1 MRNRLLFATMFAVF
15 SVPFAVQAE
24 VRQLKSVDLP
34 LDANM
39 VTCNPVKVVLPQDRN
54 IRLAPD
60 KILKTKSVG
69 GGYVMQ
75 IVETKQGFR
84 YKRLLDANNRN
95 LQKTD
100 KRISAQV
107 SASQDGVAFS
117 EDFESWQDS
126 YGLDWIP
133 EGWQEINAPDNTT
146 DLDHNVN
153 NTWYVYYSG
162 GMGFLPM
169 TPDGEKE
176 AFIHFSYDRDD
187 PNDPDKVIAAVDQDE
202 WLITPLISVEEYQ
215 DLYFAMA
222 YDYSSCY
229 DSKYLD
235 WSTMIYSQR
244 VTVCN
249 MEVLVQVEG
258 SSEWESILNMEQDYA
273 SKMSDMEVFD
283 KGFSYENFK
292 LELDK
297 YVGKKIKIAFRYIR
311 TGGDFCGNSV
321 CLDAVKVATPA
332 TDALYQRPDGTFLVG
347 TSHDF
352 YSASTPMIFGPAFA
366 EVTWQNKSSQY
377 ATDFEWQYQATE
389 SGAVETTTERDL
401 KVSYPFGLLLPVP
414 TLQAKA
420 VGSQTTSY
428 KYSGVDVDGN
438 VVDGNVL
445 AGGSPLF
452 YFQNIGATQLG
463 AGEYDINLGLAALT
477 AAEGSYYFGSG
488 AYDIFY
494 KTNYGLGTVVS
505 APYSKYVIGSVWIP
519 FYRLSAD
526 PDVVFTLTVYKKNEF
541 GEWEKMAT
549 STCKMS
555 DVKQEA
561 VTGIDPYIM
570 EFTDFKMEGMELA
583 LSELEIDSEIMVE
596 VEGFDQE
603 GVKEYCPLNQ
613 GENSLVKQTGSFVL
627 QKETFG
633 ETVYKY
639 RTNVSD
645 LLVNYYCPFL
655 INFVAFYSFI
665 HADESVIYVNKEGGS
680 KDVLIDVPYEAAAVE
695 VDDYTVPFPEWL
707 SVEVSDT
714 DMPKV
719 KLTATVAPL
728 PAGETER
735 RFAFNVSVPL
745 ADPLK
750 MEVVQTSESSV
761 AGVSQQAVRVVR
773 NGDSWQISYPQGYE
787 SVSVVNMSGLKLA
800 DYQLSESGTSL
811 VPASDFSRGVYLLV
825 FNNGDVIKV
834 VK

>member
-39 VTCNPVKVVLPQDRN
+39 VTCDPVKVVLPQDRN
-54 IRLAPD
+54 VRLAPD

-84 YKRLLDANNRN
+84 YKRLLDANNRS
-95 LQKTD
+95 LQKSD
-100 KRISAQV
+100 KRILAQV

-133 EGWQEINAPDNTT
+133 EGWQEINEPANTV

-187 PNDPDKVIAAVDQDE
+187 PDNPDNVIAAVDQDE

-235 WSTMIYSQR
+235 WGTLIYSQR

-258 SSEWESILNMEQDYA
+258 SSEWECILNMEQDYA

-283 KGFSYENFK
+283 KGFNYENFK
-292 LELDK
+292 LDLDK

-347 TSHDF
+347 TSRDF
-352 YSASTPMIFGPAFA
+352 YSASTPLIFGPAYA

-377 ATDFEWQYQATE
+377 ATDFEWQYQTTLE
-389 SGAVETTTERDL
+389 GGMETSQERDL
-401 KVSYPFGLLLPVP
+401 KVVYPWGLAPVP
-414 TLQAKA
+414 TLQAMA
-420 VGSQTTSY
+420 VGSQTTTY
-428 KYSGVDVDGN
+428 KYTGKDFDGN
-438 VVDGNVL
+438 VVDGNIL
-445 AGGSPLF
+445 TGGNTVF
-452 YFQNIGATQLG
+452 NFQNIGATQLG
-463 AGEYDINLGLAALT
+463 VGEYDINLGLAALT

-505 APYSKYVIGSVWIP
+505 APYSKYVIESVWIP
-519 FYRLSAD
+519 FYRLSAE
-526 PDVVFTLTVYKKNEF
+526 PDVEFTLAVYKKNEF

-549 STCKMS
+549 SSCKMS

-561 VTGIDPYIM
+561 VAGIDPYIM
-570 EFTDFKMEGMELA
+570 EFTDFKMDGMELA
-583 LSELEIDSEIMVE
+583 LSELEIDTEIMVE
-596 VEGFDQE
+596 VEGFDQA

-613 GENSLVKQTGSFVL
+613 GENNLVKQTGSFVL

-655 INFVAFYSFI
+655 INFDIIYSFI
-665 HADESVIYVNKEGGS
+665 HADEPVVYFDKNGGN
-680 KDVLIDVPYEAAAVE
+680 KDVMIDVPFAAE
-695 VDDYTVPFPEWL
+695 NLIVDDFTVPFPEWL
-707 SVEVSDT
+707 SVTLADAEDG
-714 DMPKV
+714 KV
-719 KLTATVAPL
+719 KLTATVSAL
-728 PAGETER
+728 SEGETER
-735 RFAFNVSVPL
+735 RFAFDVSAPG

-750 MEVVQTSESSV
+750 IEVVQTSESSV
-761 AGVSQQAVRVVR
+761 AGVSQQAVRVVG

-787 SVSVVNMSGLKLA
+787 SVSVVNMSGLELA
-800 DYQLSESGTSL
+800 DYQLTESGTFL
-811 VPASDFSRGVYLLV
+811 VPASDFARGVYLLV

>member
-39 VTCNPVKVVLPQDRN
+39 VTCDPVKVVLPQDRN
-54 IRLAPD
+54 VRLAPD

-84 YKRLLDANNRN
+84 YKRLLDANNRS
-95 LQKTD
+95 LQKSD
-100 KRISAQV
+100 KRILAQV

-176 AFIHFSYDRDD
+176 AFIHFSYNRDD

-229 DSKYLD
+229 DSQYLD

-258 SSEWESILNMEQDYA
+258 SSEWECILNMEQDYA

-347 TSHDF
+347 TSRDF
-352 YSASTPMIFGPAFA
+352 YSASIPMIFGPAFA
-366 EVTWQNKSSQY
+366 EVTWQNMSSQY
-377 ATDFEWQYQATE
+377 ATDFEWQYQTAE
-389 SGAVETTTERDL
+389 DGAVETTTERDL
-401 KVSYPFGLLLPVP
+401 KVSYPFGLVSVP

-428 KYSGVDVDGN
+428 KYSGVDGDGN

-505 APYSKYVIGSVWIP
+505 APYSKYVIESVWIP

-526 PDVVFTLTVYKKNEF
+526 PDVEFTLSVYTKDEF
-541 GEWEKMAT
+541 GDWEKMAT
-549 STCKMS
+549 STCKMA
-555 DVKQEA
+555 DVKQES
-561 VTGIDPYIM
+561 VPGIDPYIM

-613 GENSLVKQTGSFVL
+613 GENSPVKQTGSFVL

-633 ETVYKY
+633 QTVYKY

-655 INFVAFYSFI
+655 INFDAFYSFI

-680 KDVLIDVPYEAAAVE
+680 KDVLIDVPYEAALVE

-735 RFAFNVSVPL
+735 RFAFNVSVPG

-761 AGVSQQAVRVVR
+761 ASVSQQAVRVVR

>member
-34 LDANM
+34 LEANM

-54 IRLAPD
+54 VRLAPD

-176 AFIHFSYDRDD
+176 AFIHFSYNRDD

-229 DSKYLD
+229 DSQYLD

-347 TSHDF
+347 TSRDF
-352 YSASTPMIFGPAFA
+352 YSASIPMIFGPAFA

-377 ATDFEWQYQATE
+377 AMDFEWQYQTAE
-389 SGAVETTTERDL
+389 EGEVETTTERDL
-401 KVSYPFGLLLPVP
+401 KVSYPFGLVSVP

-428 KYSGVDVDGN
+428 KYSGVDGDGN

-445 AGGSPLF
+445 SGGSPLF

-505 APYSKYVIGSVWIP
+505 APYSKYVIESVWIP

-526 PDVVFTLTVYKKNEF
+526 PDVEFTLSVYTKDEF
-541 GEWEKMAT
+541 GDWEKMAT
-549 STCKMS
+549 STCKMA
-555 DVKQEA
+555 DVKQES
-561 VTGIDPYIM
+561 VPGIDPYIM

-613 GENSLVKQTGSFVL
+613 GENSPVKQTGSFVL

-633 ETVYKY
+633 QTVYKY

-655 INFVAFYSFI
+655 INFDAFYSFI

-680 KDVLIDVPYEAAAVE
+680 KDVLIDVPYEAALVE

-735 RFAFNVSVPL
+735 RFAFNVSVPG

-761 AGVSQQAVRVVR
+761 ASVSQQAVRVVR

-800 DYQLSESGTSL
+800 DYQLLESGTSL
-811 VPASDFSRGVYLLV
+811 VPASDFARGVYLLV

>member
-34 LDANM
+34 LEANM

-54 IRLAPD
+54 VRLAPD

-176 AFIHFSYDRDD
+176 AFIHFSYNRDD

-229 DSKYLD
+229 DSQYLD

-347 TSHDF
+347 TSRDF

-438 VVDGNVL
+438 VIDGNVL

-549 STCKMS
+549 STCKMA

-561 VTGIDPYIM
+561 VPGIDPYIM

>member
-34 LDANM
+34 LEANM

-54 IRLAPD
+54 VRLAPD

-84 YKRLLDANNRN
+84 YKRLLDANNRS
-95 LQKTD
+95 LQKSD
-100 KRISAQV
+100 KRILAQV

-176 AFIHFSYDRDD
+176 AFIHFSYNRDD

-229 DSKYLD
+229 DSQYLD

-258 SSEWESILNMEQDYA
+258 SSEWECILNMEQDYA

-347 TSHDF
+347 TSRDF
-352 YSASTPMIFGPAFA
+352 YSASIPMIFGPAFA
-366 EVTWQNKSSQY
+366 EVTWQNMSSQY
-377 ATDFEWQYQATE
+377 ATDFEWQYQTTE
-389 SGAVETTTERDL
+389 EGEVETTTERDL
-401 KVSYPFGLLLPVP
+401 KVSYPFGLVSVP

-428 KYSGVDVDGN
+428 KYSGVDGDRN

-526 PDVVFTLTVYKKNEF
+526 PDVVFTLSVYTKDEF
-541 GEWEKMAT
+541 GDWEKMAT
-549 STCKMS
+549 STCKMA
-555 DVKQEA
+555 DVKQES
-561 VTGIDPYIM
+561 VPGIDPYIM

-613 GENSLVKQTGSFVL
+613 GENSPVKQTGSFVL

-633 ETVYKY
+633 QTVYKY

-655 INFVAFYSFI
+655 INFDAFYSFI

-735 RFAFNVSVPL
+735 RFAFNVSVPG

-800 DYQLSESGTSL
+800 DYQLSESGTFL
-811 VPASDFSRGVYLLV
+811 VPASDFARGVYLLV

>member
-34 LDANM
+34 LEANM

-54 IRLAPD
+54 VRLAPD

-176 AFIHFSYDRDD
+176 AFIHFSYNRDD

-229 DSKYLD
+229 DSQYLD

-258 SSEWESILNMEQDYA
+258 SSEWECILNMEQDYA

-347 TSHDF
+347 TSRDF
-352 YSASTPMIFGPAFA
+352 YSASIPMIFGPAFA
-366 EVTWQNKSSQY
+366 EVTWQNMSSQY
-377 ATDFEWQYQATE
+377 ATDFEWQYQTTE
-389 SGAVETTTERDL
+389 EGEVETTTERDL
-401 KVSYPFGLLLPVP
+401 KVSYPFGLVSVP

-428 KYSGVDVDGN
+428 KYSGVDGDGN

-526 PDVVFTLTVYKKNEF
+526 PDVEFTLSVYTKDEF
-541 GEWEKMAT
+541 GDWEKMAT
-549 STCKMS
+549 STCKMA
-555 DVKQEA
+555 DVKQES
-561 VTGIDPYIM
+561 VPGIDPYIM

-613 GENSLVKQTGSFVL
+613 GENSPVKQTGSFVL

-633 ETVYKY
+633 QTVYKY

-655 INFVAFYSFI
+655 INFDAFYSFI

-680 KDVLIDVPYEAAAVE
+680 KDVLIDVPYEAALVE

-735 RFAFNVSVPL
+735 RFAFNVSVPG

>member
-34 LDANM
+34 LEANM

-54 IRLAPD
+54 VRLAPD

-176 AFIHFSYDRDD
+176 AFIHFSYNRDD

-229 DSKYLD
+229 DSQYLD

-347 TSHDF
+347 TSRDF

-366 EVTWQNKSSQY
+366 KVTWQNKSSQY

-541 GEWEKMAT
+541 GDWEKMAT
-549 STCKMS
+549 STCKMA
-555 DVKQEA
+555 DVKQES
-561 VTGIDPYIM
+561 VPGIDPYIM

-613 GENSLVKQTGSFVL
+613 GENSPVKQTGSFVL

-633 ETVYKY
+633 QTVYKY

-655 INFVAFYSFI
+655 INFDAFYSFI

-680 KDVLIDVPYEAAAVE
+680 KDVLIDVPYEAALVE

-735 RFAFNVSVPL
+735 RFAFNVSVL
-745 ADPLK
+745 GADPLK

-761 AGVSQQAVRVVR
+761 ASVSQQAVRVVR

-811 VPASDFSRGVYLLV
+811 VPASDFVRGVYLLV

>member
-34 LDANM
+34 LEANM

-54 IRLAPD
+54 VRLAPD

-176 AFIHFSYDRDD
+176 AFIHFSYNRDD

-229 DSKYLD
+229 DSQYLD

-347 TSHDF
+347 TSRDF
-352 YSASTPMIFGPAFA
+352 YSASIPMIFGPAFA

-377 ATDFEWQYQATE
+377 ATDFEWQYQTAE
-389 SGAVETTTERDL
+389 EGEVETTTERDL
-401 KVSYPFGLLLPVP
+401 KVSYPFGLVSVP

-428 KYSGVDVDGN
+428 KYSGVDGDGN

-445 AGGSPLF
+445 SGGSPLF

-505 APYSKYVIGSVWIP
+505 APYSKYVIESVWIP

-526 PDVVFTLTVYKKNEF
+526 PDVEFTLSVYTKDEF
-541 GEWEKMAT
+541 GDWEKMAT
-549 STCKMS
+549 STCKMA
-555 DVKQEA
+555 DVKQES
-561 VTGIDPYIM
+561 VPGIDPYIM

-613 GENSLVKQTGSFVL
+613 GENSPVKQTGSFVL

-633 ETVYKY
+633 QTVYKY

-655 INFVAFYSFI
+655 INFDAFYSFI

-680 KDVLIDVPYEAAAVE
+680 KDVLIDVPYEAALVE

-735 RFAFNVSVPL
+735 RFAFNVSVPG

-761 AGVSQQAVRVVR
+761 ASVSQQAVRVVR

-800 DYQLSESGTSL
+800 DYQLLESGTFL
-811 VPASDFSRGVYLLV
+811 VPASDFARGVYLLV

>member
-34 LDANM
+34 LEANM

-54 IRLAPD
+54 VRLAPD

-176 AFIHFSYDRDD
+176 AFIHFSYNRDD

-229 DSKYLD
+229 DSQYLD

-347 TSHDF
+347 TSRDF
-352 YSASTPMIFGPAFA
+352 YSASIPMIFGPAFA
-366 EVTWQNKSSQY
+366 EVTWQNMSSQY
-377 ATDFEWQYQATE
+377 ATDFEWQYQTTE
-389 SGAVETTTERDL
+389 EGEVETTTERDL
-401 KVSYPFGLLLPVP
+401 KVSYPFGLVSVP

-428 KYSGVDVDGN
+428 KYSGVDGDGN

-505 APYSKYVIGSVWIP
+505 APYSKYVIESVWIP

-526 PDVVFTLTVYKKNEF
+526 PDVEFTLSVYTKDEF
-541 GEWEKMAT
+541 GDWEKMAT
-549 STCKMS
+549 STCKMA
-555 DVKQEA
+555 DVKQES
-561 VTGIDPYIM
+561 VPGIDPYIM

-613 GENSLVKQTGSFVL
+613 GENSPVKQTGSFVL

-633 ETVYKY
+633 QTVYKY

-655 INFVAFYSFI
+655 INFDAFYSFI

-735 RFAFNVSVPL
+735 RFAFNVSVPG

-800 DYQLSESGTSL
+800 DYQLSESGTFL
-811 VPASDFSRGVYLLV
+811 VPASDFARGVYLLV

>member
-34 LDANM
+34 LEANM

-54 IRLAPD
+54 VRLAPD

-229 DSKYLD
+229 DSQYLD
-235 WSTMIYSQR
+235 WSTIVYSQR

-249 MEVLVQVEG
+249 MEVLVQEEG
-258 SSEWESILNMEQDYA
+258 SSEWECILNMEQDYA

-283 KGFSYENFK
+283 KGFNYENFK
-292 LELDK
+292 LDLDK

-347 TSHDF
+347 TSRDF
-352 YSASTPMIFGPAFA
+352 YSASIPMIFGPAFA
-366 EVTWQNKSSQY
+366 EVTWQNMSSQY
-377 ATDFEWQYQATE
+377 ATDFEWQYQTAE
-389 SGAVETTTERDL
+389 EGEVETTTERDL
-401 KVSYPFGLLLPVP
+401 KVSYPFGLVSVP

-428 KYSGVDVDGN
+428 KYSGVDGDGN

-445 AGGSPLF
+445 SGGSPLF

-494 KTNYGLGTVVS
+494 RTNYGLGTVVS
-505 APYSKYVIGSVWIP
+505 APYSKYVIESVWIP

-526 PDVVFTLTVYKKNEF
+526 PDVEFTLSVYTKDEF
-541 GEWEKMAT
+541 GDWEKMAT
-549 STCKMS
+549 STCKMA
-555 DVKQEA
+555 DVKQES
-561 VTGIDPYIM
+561 VPGIDPYIM

-613 GENSLVKQTGSFVL
+613 GENSPVKQTGSFVL

-655 INFVAFYSFI
+655 INFDAFYSFI

-680 KDVLIDVPYEAAAVE
+680 KDVLIDVPYEAALVE

-735 RFAFNVSVPL
+735 RFAFNVSVPG

-761 AGVSQQAVRVVR
+761 ASVSQQAVRVVR

-800 DYQLSESGTSL
+800 DYQLSESGTFL
-811 VPASDFSRGVYLLV
+811 VSASDFARGVYLLV

>member
-15 SVPFAVQAE
+15 SVPFVVQAE

-34 LDANM
+34 LEANM

-54 IRLAPD
+54 VRLAPD

-176 AFIHFSYDRDD
+176 AFIHFSYNRDD

-229 DSKYLD
+229 DSQYLD

-258 SSEWESILNMEQDYA
+258 SSEWECILNMEQDYA

-347 TSHDF
+347 TSRDF
-352 YSASTPMIFGPAFA
+352 YSASIPMIFGPAFA
-366 EVTWQNKSSQY
+366 EVTWQNMSSQY
-377 ATDFEWQYQATE
+377 ATDFEWQYQTTE
-389 SGAVETTTERDL
+389 EGEVETTTERDL
-401 KVSYPFGLLLPVP
+401 KVSYPFGLVSVP

-428 KYSGVDVDGN
+428 KYSGVDG
-438 VVDGNVL
+438 DGNVL

-526 PDVVFTLTVYKKNEF
+526 PDVVFTITVYKKNEF

-549 STCKMS
+549 STCKMA

-561 VTGIDPYIM
+561 VPGIDPYIM

-633 ETVYKY
+633 QTVYKY

-655 INFVAFYSFI
+655 INFDAFYSFI

-735 RFAFNVSVPL
+735 RFAFNVSVPG

-800 DYQLSESGTSL
+800 DYQLSESGTFL
-811 VPASDFSRGVYLLV
+811 VPASDFARGVYLLV

>member
-34 LDANM
+34 LEANM

-54 IRLAPD
+54 VRLAPD

-84 YKRLLDANNRN
+84 YKRLLDANNRD

-176 AFIHFSYDRDD
+176 AFIHFSYNRDD

-229 DSKYLD
+229 DSQYLD

-347 TSHDF
+347 TSRDF

-389 SGAVETTTERDL
+389 SGEVETTTERDL

-549 STCKMS
+549 STCKMA

-561 VTGIDPYIM
+561 VPGIDPYIM

-811 VPASDFSRGVYLLV
+811 VPASDFARGVYLLV